1 MDNTRL
7 FLFAALAF
15 VAMLIWQ
22 QWQLDYGPQP
32 EISSEIKDTS
42 APEQAADNDLSN
54 IVDLPDQAD
63 GLPVDT
69 NSALETTV
77 ATVPGRLINVET
89 DVVTALIDSKGGVIR
104 SLKLKNYP
112 VSLDQPELG
121 LELIHNDP
129 ESIHV
134 LQSGLRN
141 RSNTAPTHHS
151 VYKTARSKY
160 VLQDGEDR
168 LIVPFLWEQDGIKV
182 IKTYE
187 FRRGDY
193 LIDVK
198 HRVENNTSQDWQ
210 GSQYRQIQRTRPLSK
225 SRILITYTG
234 AVYYNEEVKY
244 EKVDFDDMEDS
255 QLKLNFQGGWI
266 AMLQHY
272 FLSAWIPPQ
281 DGTNLAYSIANTGRQ
296 PATYTIGLR
305 SANALVSPGNSTE
318 FTSQLFVGP
327 KLVKR
332 LEEITPGLELT
343 VDYGVLT
350 FLSKPLYW
358 LLSLY
363 HSYVGNWGLAI
374 ILLTLT
380 IKAVFYKLSETSYRS
395 MAKMRKVGPRLK
407 TLKERYGSDKKRMN
421 QAMMELYKTEK
432 INPMGGCLP
441 ILVQI
446 PVFIAL
452 YWALLET
459 VDLRQ
464 APFIFWIKDLSAMD
478 PFYVLP
484 VIMGI
489 SMLIQQKLNPTP
501 PDPIQAKVMMALPF
515 VFTFFF
521 AFFPSG
527 LVLYWVVNNILSIA
541 QQWVITKRIDAGGS

>member
-15 VAMLIWQ
+15 MAMLLWQ

-32 EISSEIKDTS
+32 EISNEIKDTS
-42 APEQAADNDLSN
+42 TAEQVADNDMPN
-54 IVDLPDQAD
+54 IVDLPDQAV

-69 NSALETTV
+69 SSQLESTV
-77 ATVPGRLINVET
+77 ATVPGRLIKVET
-89 DVVTALIDSKGGVIR
+89 DVVIALIDSKGGVIR
-104 SLKLKNYP
+104 SLKLKKYP
-112 VSLDQPELG
+112 ISLDQPEQG
-121 LELIHNDP
+121 LELIHSDP
-129 ESIHV
+129 ESIHII
-134 LQSGLRN
+134 QSGLRN

-151 VYKTARSKY
+151 VYQAAKSKY
-160 VLQDGEDR
+160 VLQDSEDR
-168 LIVPFLWEQDGIKV
+168 LIVPFLWEQDGIRV

-198 HRVENNTSQDWQ
+198 HRVENNTSQEWQ

-281 DGTNLAYSIANTGRQ
+281 DGTNLAYSIANTSRQ

-305 SANALVSPGNSTE
+305 SANKLVSPGNSTE

-332 LEEITPGLELT
+332 LEEIAPGLELT

-464 APFIFWIKDLSAMD
+464 APFIFWIKDLSVQD

-527 LVLYWVVNNILSIA
+527 LVLYWVINNILSIA

>member
-15 VAMLIWQ
+15 VGMLMWQ

-32 EISSEIKDTS
+32 VVSTETGDTS
-42 APEQAADNDLSN
+42 VISQPIDDTSSTL
-54 IVDLPDQAD
+54 DLPDQAE
-63 GLPVDT
+63 GLG
-69 NSALETTV
+69 TTISDDQQ
-77 ATVPGRLINVET
+77 TGTPLDPGRLITVET
-89 DVVTALIDSKGGVIR
+89 DVITALIDSKGGVIR
-104 SLKLKNYP
+104 SLKLKQYP
-112 VSLDQPELG
+112 ISLDQPDQG
-121 LELIHNDP
+121 LELIHSDP
-129 ESIHV
+129 DSVHII
-134 LQSGLRN
+134 QSGLRN
-141 RSNTAPTHHS
+141 RTNTAPTHHS
-151 VYKTARSKY
+151 IYQVDKYKY
-160 VLQDGEDR
+160 VLQDGDDE
-168 LIVPFLWEQDGIKV
+168 LVVPLFWSEKGINV
-182 IKTYE
+182 VKTYR
-187 FRRGDY
+187 FKRGDY
-193 LIDVK
+193 LIDVN
-198 HRVENNTSQDWQ
+198 HQVENNTESDWQ
-210 GSQYRQIQRTRPLSK
+210 GSQYRQIQRSRPLTK

-234 AVYYNEEVKY
+234 AVYYNEEEKY
-244 EKVDFDDMEDS
+244 EKIDFDDMEDS
-255 QLKLNFQGGWI
+255 QLKLESPDGWI

-272 FLSAWIPPQ
+272 FLSAWIPSQ
-281 DGTNLAYSIANTGRQ
+281 QETNLVYSIANIKQT

-305 SANALVSPGNSTE
+305 SENLLVTPGNSAE

-327 KLVKR
+327 KLVNR
-332 LEEITPGLELT
+332 LQEISPGLELT

-358 LLSLY
+358 LLTFY
-363 HSYVGNWGLAI
+363 QSYVGNWGLAI

-380 IKAVFYKLSETSYRS
+380 IKAVFFKLSETSYRS

-407 TLKERYGSDKKRMN
+407 ALKERYGSDRQKMN
-421 QAMMELYKTEK
+421 KAMMELYKTEK

-452 YWALLET
+452 YWALLES
-459 VDLRQ
+459 VALRQ
-464 APFIFWIKDLSAMD
+464 APFIFWIKDLSVMD
-478 PFYVLP
+478 PYFVLP
-484 VIMGI
+484 VIMGV

-527 LVLYWVVNNILSIA
+527 LVLYWVVNNILSIS
-541 QQWVITKRIDAGGS
+541 QQWVITRRIDAGGS

>member
-1 MDNTRL
+1 MDNIRL

-15 VAMLIWQ
+15 VVMLMWQ

-42 APEQAADNDLSN
+42 AAEQVADNDLPN

-69 NSALETTV
+69 NSQLETTV
-77 ATVPGRLINVET
+77 ARVPGRLIKVET
-89 DVVTALIDSKGGVIR
+89 DVVIALIDSKGGVIR
-104 SLKLKNYP
+104 SLKLKKYP
-112 VSLDQPELG
+112 ISLDQPEQG
-121 LELIHNDP
+121 LELIHSDP
-129 ESIHV
+129 ESIHII
-134 LQSGLRN
+134 QSGLRN

-151 VYKTARSKY
+151 VYQAAKSKY
-160 VLQDGEDR
+160 VLQDGKDR
-168 LIVPFLWEQDGIKV
+168 LIVPFLWEQDGIRV

-210 GSQYRQIQRTRPLSK
+210 GSQYRQIQRTRPLSE

-234 AVYYNEEVKY
+234 AVYYNEEDKY

-281 DGTNLAYSIANTGRQ
+281 DGTNLAYSIANTSRQ

-305 SANALVSPGNSTE
+305 SANVLVSPGNSTE
-318 FTSQLFVGP
+318 FTSQLFIGP

-464 APFIFWIKDLSAMD
+464 APFIFWIKDLSVKD

-527 LVLYWVVNNILSIA
+527 LVLYWVINNILSIA
-541 QQWVITKRIDAGGS
+541 QQWVITKRIEAGGT

>member
-1 MDNTRL
+1 MDNIRL

-15 VAMLIWQ
+15 VAMLMWQ

-32 EISSEIKDTS
+32 EISSEIKETS
-42 APEQAADNDLSN
+42 AAEQVADNDLPN

-69 NSALETTV
+69 SSQLETTV
-77 ATVPGRLINVET
+77 ATVTGRLIKVET
-89 DVVTALIDSKGGVIR
+89 DVVIALIDSKGGVIR
-104 SLKLKNYP
+104 SLKLKKYP
-112 VSLDQPELG
+112 ISLDQPEQG
-121 LELIHNDP
+121 LELIHSDP
-129 ESIHV
+129 ESIHII
-134 LQSGLRN
+134 QSGLRN

-151 VYKTARSKY
+151 VYKTAKSNY

-168 LIVPFLWEQDGIKV
+168 LIVPFLWEQDGIRV

-281 DGTNLAYSIANTGRQ
+281 DGTNLAYSIANTSRQ

-305 SANALVSPGNSTE
+305 SANKLVSPGNSTE
-318 FTSQLFVGP
+318 FTSQLFIGP

-332 LEEITPGLELT
+332 LEEIAPGLELT

-464 APFIFWIKDLSAMD
+464 APFIFWIKDLSVQD

>member
-7 FLFAALAF
+7 FLFAAIAF

-22 QWQLDYGPQP
+22 QWQLDYGPKP
-32 EISSEIKDTS
+32 VVSSEPTDSSAITQAGGDTS
-42 APEQAADNDLSN
+42 EG
-54 IVDLPDQAD
+54 IDLPDLAD
-63 GLPVDT
+63 GLAPAT
-69 NSALETTV
+69 SSGSQQSTGSLESS
-77 ATVPGRLINVET
+77 RLITVET
-89 DVVTALIDSKGGVIR
+89 DVVTVLIDTKGGVVR
-104 SLKLKNYP
+104 SLKLKQYP
-112 VSLDQPELG
+112 ISLDQPDKG
-121 LELIHNDP
+121 LELIHSDAD
-129 ESIHV
+129 SVHI

-151 VYKTARSKY
+151 LFQVEQNEFILK
-160 VLQDGEDR
+160 DGMDE
-168 LIVPFLWEQDGIKV
+168 LVVPLFWSENGV
-182 IKTYE
+182 NVVKTYH

-193 LIDVK
+193 LIDVN
-198 HRVENNTSQDWQ
+198 HRVENKSESDWQ
-210 GSQYRQIQRTRPLSK
+210 GSQYRQIQRSRPLSE

-234 AVYYNEEVKY
+234 AVYYNEVEKY

-255 QLKLNFQGGWI
+255 QLKLESLGGWI

-272 FLSAWIPPQ
+272 FMSAWIPSQ
-281 DGTNLAYSIANTGRQ
+281 EGTNLVYSIANTKQ
-296 PATYTIGLR
+296 SPATYTIGMR
-305 SANALVSPGNSTE
+305 SENLLIAPGSSAE
-318 FTSQLFVGP
+318 FNSQLFVGP

-332 LEEITPGLELT
+332 LEEISPGLDLT

-358 LLSLY
+358 LLSFY
-363 HSYVGNWGLAI
+363 HDYVGNWGFAI
-374 ILLTLT
+374 ILLTMT
-380 IKAVFYKLSETSYRS
+380 IKGAFYKLSETSYRS

-407 TLKERYGSDKKRMN
+407 ALKERHGGDRQKMN
-421 QAMMELYKTEK
+421 AAMMELYKTEK

-452 YWALLET
+452 YWALLES

-464 APFIFWIKDLSAMD
+464 APFILWIEDLSVMD
-478 PFYVLP
+478 PFFVLP
-484 VIMGI
+484 VIMGV
-489 SMLIQQKLNPTP
+489 SMLVQQKLNPTP

-521 AFFPSG
+521 AFFPAG
-527 LVLYWVVNNILSIA
+527 LVLYWVVNNILSIT
-541 QQWVITKRIDAGGS
+541 QQWIITKRIDAGGS